1 METSSRF
8 SFGNP
13 PDLSVRS
20 SQSRRRL
27 EKMPFDK
34 RFDVDGNS
42 ELCHATGYEVF
53 DGEDW
58 WDEFVDSNGDFQY
71 GR

>member
-1 METSSRF
+1 MQNNIFE
-8 SFGNP
+8 
-13 PDLSVRS
+13 
-20 SQSRRRL
+20 SRRRL

-53 DGEDW
+53 DGED
-58 WDEFVDSNGDFQY
+58 
-71 GR
+71 

>member
-1 METSSRF
+1 MLNNTFEK
-8 SFGNP
+8 
-13 PDLSVRS
+13 
-20 SQSRRRL
+20 SRRCL

-58 WDEFVDSNGDFQY
+58 GDEFMDSNGNFQY

>member
-1 METSSRF
+1 MQNNTFEK
-8 SFGNP
+8 
-13 PDLSVRS
+13 
-20 SQSRRRL
+20 SRRRL

-34 RFDVDGNS
+34 HFDVNGNS

-53 DGEDW
+53 DSEDW

>member
-1 METSSRF
+1 MQNNTFEK
-8 SFGNP
+8 
-13 PDLSVRS
+13 
-20 SQSRRRL
+20 SRRRL

-34 RFDVDGNS
+34 RFDVNDNS

-53 DGEDW
+53 DSEDW

>member
-1 METSSRF
+1 MQNNTFEF
-8 SFGNP
+8 
-13 PDLSVRS
+13 
-20 SQSRRRL
+20 RRRL

-34 RFDVDGNS
+34 CFDVDGNS
-42 ELCHATGYEVF
+42 DLCHATGYEGF

>member
-1 METSSRF
+1 MNEITETMIEL
-8 SFGNP
+8 
-13 PDLSVRS
+13 DT
-20 SQSRRRL
+20 
-27 EKMPFDK
+27 MPYDK

-53 DGEDW
+53 VDGEW
-58 WDEFVDSNGDFQY
+58 WVEYIDSNGVLRY

>member
-1 METSSRF
+1 MLNNTFEK
-8 SFGNP
+8 
-13 PDLSVRS
+13 
-20 SQSRRRL
+20 SRRCL

-71 GR
+71 ER